1 MKFIAFSRERPDIH
15 GDRKNENK
23 SGGVLGFIKKN
34 TVLMVALAAALVT
47 SFIVPP
53 DREYFGYFDFK
64 TLCCLFSVLAVVCAF
79 RDINFFYILARGI
92 VAKCGNIRLSV
103 IAVVY
108 ITFIG
113 SMLIANDMALL
124 TFLPLGYYVLSLS
137 LIHIS
142 EPTRP

>member
-64 TLCCLFSVLAVVCAF
+64 TLCCLSAFWRSCARSGTSIFS
-79 RDINFFYILARGI
+79 ISSPEG
-92 VAKCGNIRLSV
+92 LSRS
-103 IAVVY
+103 AGTY
-108 ITFIG
+108 G
-113 SMLIANDMALL
+113 C
-124 TFLPLGYYVLSLS
+124 
-137 LIHIS
+137 
-142 EPTRP
+142 R